1 MLIVSV
7 CRDNKEGVDSFM
19 EKRPANFKGTMDNI
33 KLTGYPWW
41 VPVDT
46 SGRPKVAP
54 TGGSKI

>member
-1 MLIVSV
+1 MVDV
-7 CRDNKEGVDSFM
+7 YRDNKEGVDSFM

-41 VPVDT
+41 IPVDT